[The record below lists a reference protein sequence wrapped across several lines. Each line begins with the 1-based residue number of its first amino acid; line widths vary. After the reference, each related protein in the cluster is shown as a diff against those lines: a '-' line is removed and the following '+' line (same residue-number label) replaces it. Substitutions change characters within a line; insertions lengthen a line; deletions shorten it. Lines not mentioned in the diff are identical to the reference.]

1 MLPTMRLTGLPT
13 ALLLLCLLRV
23 GGAEIPL
30 EVRLI
35 SENRGIV
42 CGKVFFVGLHLVHPP
57 GAHTYW
63 KNPGIVGVAT
73 TVEWELPPGF
83 RAGEIQWPAPKIVKM
98 AIYDA
103 QGYEGE
109 TLLLIPITPPE
120 NLTTASVT
128 LAAKV
133 SWMCCGETCH
143 PAVKVPFSLKL
154 PVLSA
159 PETDPANGGLFEKF
173 RGLVPRPDPAW
184 AATVTRQQGKITLTL
199 RPPAGVPKRSGGH
212 FFTAD
217 GQVDSNEKQHVEVL
231 AGGGLRLTLSATGP
245 EKAEKLPGVVG
256 FSGGGDAPVFLEID
270 PAY

>member
-1 MLPTMRLTGLPT
+1 MRLTGLVI
-13 ALLLLCLLRV
+13 ALFLPCLPRV
-23 GGAEIPL
+23 TGVEIPL

-35 SENRGIV
+35 SESRGIV
-42 CGKVFFVGLHLVHPP
+42 CGKEFFVGLHLVHPP

-63 KNPGIVGVAT
+63 KYPGIVGVGT
-73 TVEWELPPGF
+73 KVEWELPPGF
-83 RAGEIQWPAPKIVKM
+83 SAGEIQWPAPNVVKM
-98 AIYDA
+98 ASYNA

-109 TLLLIPITPPE
+109 TLLMIPITPPK

-154 PVLSA
+154 PILPA
-159 PETDPANGGLFEKF
+159 PETDPANVELFGKF
-173 RGLVPRPDPAW
+173 RRLVPRPDPRW
-184 AATVTRQQGKITLTL
+184 AATVTRHPGEIILTL
-199 RPPAGVPKRSGGH
+199 RQPAGIPGLSGGH

-231 AGGGLRLTLSATGP
+231 AGGGFRLTLAATGP
-245 EKAEKLPGVVG
+245 EKAGNLPGVVS
-256 FSGGGDAPVFLEID
+256 FSGGDEAPVFVEIN